1 MKRIVLFLI
10 VLTVSMSG
18 FADFRSITIK
28 DSLLQKKTTWDR
40 TKLWVVRD
48 MDKYNARI
56 SYQDYDTGIMIIKGK
71 YKSSDDGL
79 YSEREGLLT
88 FYVDYEIEIHCNDGE
103 YYAKYNDINCCVNV
117 GYASFSYMSDFMLE
131 IIKQEL
137 AAMKEIMSEKGEE
150 FDIDDYFESEYDN
163 ISALVDEA
171 ETKKDDKN
179 LKKSERRKYK
189 KYYENNHWKPMVYS
203 HIISI
208 GFQLCYNT
216 FYGGFRGEF
225 NGLRDFIKQ

>member
-71 YKSSDDGL
+71 YKSSK
-79 YSEREGLLT
+79 T
-88 FYVDYEIEIHCNDGE
+88 
-103 YYAKYNDINCCVNV
+103 
-117 GYASFSYMSDFMLE
+117 
-131 IIKQEL
+131 
-137 AAMKEIMSEKGEE
+137 
-150 FDIDDYFESEYDN
+150 
-163 ISALVDEA
+163 
-171 ETKKDDKN
+171 
-179 LKKSERRKYK
+179 
-189 KYYENNHWKPMVYS
+189 W
-203 HIISI
+203 
-208 GFQLCYNT
+208 
-216 FYGGFRGEF
+216 
-225 NGLRDFIKQ
+225 